1 MYINFLLSHIL
12 LFMDCSRPKA
22 SEHDG
27 RLYGI
32 ICQSICSTCCILL
45 HVPRMA
51 MPHEQSKI
59 RLCLE
64 SVLQT
69 QCFCCP
75 DHPYASDTLHS
86 PRHKAVKIRAD
97 AAFRTRRLRLE
108 SSKVLGNSIVASDH
122 PGHSFRWLT
131 ISMYHT
137 ISWRFV

>member
-1 MYINFLLSHIL
+1 MFSHQ
-12 LFMDCSRPKA
+12 LFVFPRLAVHGLFKA

-27 RLYGI
+27 RLYGEYHLPEHL
-32 ICQSICSTCCILL
+32 QYLL

-69 QCFCCP
+69 HCFCCP
-75 DHPYASDTLHS
+75 DHPYASHTLHS